1 MGQGSQNLSY
11 MRILILLTTSFP
23 YGSKETFIESEL
35 PIMCHSFD
43 KVITYALYDNDNIRE
58 IDYPDNYYHYSAC
71 STKRE
76 RVLSI
81 LKVILI
87 IEFWKELLYIIRS
100 RTHVWPRMM
109 HLIKFTSYAIT
120 PYATIVKSIKQWNKD
135 SDDNELYFYSYWLV
149 EHAFLALK
157 LKNKFCGS
165 LSFSRAHGYD
175 LYESRDKYGYIPY
188 RRYLCNQLDY
198 VFPIS
203 ENGKKLLE
211 GYGGRADVVISRL
224 GTIDYGLSPFEK
236 DDKQL
241 TIVSCSWCAPVKR
254 INLIIEALSLIKSK
268 PIKWIHIGD
277 GAELTKLQSLASE
290 RLKDNITFE
299 FKGRLSNQDIIC
311 FYQVTSVDLFINVSS
326 SEGIPVSIME
336 AQSFGI
342 PTIATNVG
350 GVSEIVVDSYN
361 GWLLN
366 VDCKPETISR
376 ILDEYACMSDWE
388 IGNLRHHARDLW
400 NEKYNANT
408 NYKDFYSGLTK
419 ELK

>member
-1 MGQGSQNLSY
+1 MQ
-11 MRILILLTTSFP
+11 ILILLTASFP
-23 YGSKETFIESEL
+23 YGTKETFIESEL

-43 KVITYALYDNDNIRE
+43 KVITYALYDNNNIRG
-58 IDYPDNYYHYSAC
+58 IDYPDNFYHYSAC

-76 RVLSI
+76 RVFSI
-81 LKVILI
+81 LKMIFI
-87 IEFWKELLYIIRS
+87 IEFWKELLYIVRS
-100 RTHVWPRMM
+100 RTHTLSRMM

-120 PYATIVKSIKQWNKD
+120 PYATIAKSIKQWNKD

-157 LKNKFCGS
+157 LKNKFCGT

-241 TIVSCSWCAPVKR
+241 TIVSCSWCVPVKR
-254 INLIIEALSLIKSK
+254 LDLIIEALSLIKSK

-277 GAELTKLQSLASE
+277 GAELTKLQSLASG
-290 RLKDNITFE
+290 RLKDNISFE

-336 AQSFGI
+336 ALSFGI
-342 PTIATNVG
+342 PAIATNVG
-350 GVSEIVVDSYN
+350 GVSEIVIDSYN
-361 GWLLN
+361 GWLLD
-366 VDCKPETISR
+366 VSCEPSTIAH
-376 ILDEYACMSDWE
+376 ILENYVQK
-388 IGNLRHHARDLW
+388 NLAEVNAMRKNARDLW
-400 NEKYNANT
+400 RKKYNANK
-408 NYKDFYSGLTK
+408 NYKDFYSIITRH
-419 ELK
+419 